1 MTIAVGD
8 RIPDVQLKMITDHG
22 IETVSTADVLGKGR
36 VVLFGVPAAFSPT
49 CSDVHLPGFVS
60 HADEILGRG
69 IDRIFCVS
77 VNDPYVMAAWRRSQG
92 VGDKV
97 TLLADGN
104 GELARAM
111 GLEID
116 LSRGGLGHP
125 QQAVRGGDR
134 GWHRHRAHARGGHWP
149 GGQFGRSGALGLALT
164 GGLGQAVRCSG
175 TEAAWHR
182 WAAWG

>member
-8 RIPDVQLKMITDHG
+8 KIPDAQVKMITDHG
-22 IETVSTADVLGKGR
+22 IEAVSTADVLGKGR

-69 IDRIFCVS
+69 VDRIFCVS
-77 VNDPYVMAAWRRSQG
+77 VNDPFVMAAWARSQG

-104 GELARAM
+104 GDLARAM
-111 GLEID
+111 GVEID
-116 LSRGGLGHP
+116 LSRGGLGTRNKRYA
-125 QQAVRGGDR
+125 AVIEDGIVT
-134 GWHRHRAHARGGHWP
+134 
-149 GGQFGRSGALGLALT
+149 GLLLEEAT
-164 GGLGQAVRCSG
+164 GLEVSSAEAVLS
-175 TEAAWHR
+175 TLA
-182 WAAWG
+182 